1 MRYPDVTAEGTLAN
15 RTSVCAGYANLFKA
29 LCDAAGVKAVYVSH
43 NHINSVNLI
52 FHSFDYLANS

>member
-29 LCDAAGVKAVYVSH
+29 LCDAAGVKAVYVSAG
-43 NHINSVNLI
+43 SD
-52 FHSFDYLANS
+52 FWD

>member
-29 LCDAAGVKAVYVSH
+29 LCDAAGVKAVYVS
-43 NHINSVNLI
+43 
-52 FHSFDYLANS
+52 Y